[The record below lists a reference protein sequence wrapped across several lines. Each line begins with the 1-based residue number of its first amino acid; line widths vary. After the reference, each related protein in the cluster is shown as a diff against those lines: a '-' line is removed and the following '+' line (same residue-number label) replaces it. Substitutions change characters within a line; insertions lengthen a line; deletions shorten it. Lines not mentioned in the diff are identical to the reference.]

1 MKKVIIIT
9 GPTASGKSSVALSLA
24 KKIDGEIVSADSMQV
39 YRKMN
44 IGTAKPTKNELNEV
58 KHHMIDI
65 CGIDQ
70 DYSVAQYKEQ
80 ATDSINDIIYRK
92 KTPIITGGTGLYLDS
107 LIYNID
113 FKQERQSNRE
123 YYEQYLKNNGKDSL
137 YNLLLQRDPDAALST
152 HPNNTKRVIRYLDIL
167 SSFEGTLEEYKKAA
181 IGKNTDFDFNIY
193 LLHMQREQLYRRI
206 EKRVDEMLDAGLVE
220 EVKGILND
228 GYSTDCNAL
237 TAIGYKKIAE
247 YLRGFCTYDEMVN
260 ILKKNTRNYA
270 KRQITWFK
278 RYEEARIINIRDY
291 IDADDIAEFIR
302 EDVMK
307 TMLKEEKNE
316 KVSPVA
322 KITGILEGKVEPNV
336 DSEDIKNE
344 RLSERYVKKS

>member
-9 GPTASGKSSVALSLA
+9 GPTASGKSSVALTLA

-65 CGIDQ
+65 CEIDQ
-70 DYSVAQYKEQ
+70 DYSVAQYKKQ

-167 SSFEGTLEEYKKAA
+167 SGFEGTLEEYKKAA
-181 IGKNTDFDFNIY
+181 
-193 LLHMQREQLYRRI
+193 
-206 EKRVDEMLDAGLVE
+206 
-220 EVKGILND
+220 
-228 GYSTDCNAL
+228 
-237 TAIGYKKIAE
+237 
-247 YLRGFCTYDEMVN
+247 
-260 ILKKNTRNYA
+260 
-270 KRQITWFK
+270 
-278 RYEEARIINIRDY
+278 
-291 IDADDIAEFIR
+291 
-302 EDVMK
+302 
-307 TMLKEEKNE
+307 
-316 KVSPVA
+316 
-322 KITGILEGKVEPNV
+322 
-336 DSEDIKNE
+336 
-344 RLSERYVKKS
+344 